1 MSELSELRE
10 PVGNVARLAGCEK
23 WQMVHDKHRDTYAI
37 VMGPD
42 TEDEDNMIAAARLA
56 LEHLE

>member
-1 MSELSELRE
+1 MSDLNQLRA
-10 PVGNVARLAGCEK
+10 PVGSVAQRAECAK
-23 WQMVHDKHRDTYAI
+23 WQMVHDKQRDTYAI

-42 TEDEDNMIAAARLA
+42 TEREDEMVVAARLA

>member
-1 MSELSELRE
+1 MSDFDKLKE
-10 PVGNVARLAGCEK
+10 PVGNIAQLAQCARWK
-23 WQMVHDKHRDTYAI
+23 IVHDTQRDTYAI

-42 TEDEDNMIAAARLA
+42 TEQDEDMVAAARLA